1 MKWDATQY
9 DAVKAPQI
17 DAGKELIAMAK
28 VRENDAV
35 LDLGCGT
42 GKLTIEIARLASKG
56 SVVGIDPSDDM
67 LAKAAAT
74 LSDAGNA
81 RLIKVHAEDIDFIDQ
96 FDLVFSN
103 SALHWV
109 KDQPRAMHRT
119 YRALRRGGRIAFQFP
134 ARNFCREF
142 YDSVDS
148 AVSSLGYERF
158 YRGWR
163 SPWQFPS
170 CEEFNSL
177 LFKTGFCS
185 VEVYD
190 KEYRLTFTNLDDVMN
205 WWSSAGLRP
214 YLAALPAVGQN
225 YFADA
230 FAKGFEKNR
239 TEKGIEFDFRRLFA
253 FAKKLL

>member
-1 MKWDATQY
+1 MNWDAAQY

-17 DAGKELIAMAK
+17 DAGKELIVLAK
-28 VRENDAV
+28 VRENDAI

-42 GKLTIEIARLASKG
+42 GKLTIEIARLAPRG

-67 LAKAAAT
+67 LAKART
-74 LSDAGNA
+74 TTSGAGNL
-81 RLIKVHAEDIDFIDQ
+81 RLIKTHAEDIDFIDR
-96 FDLVFSN
+96 FDLAFSN

-109 KDQPRAMHRT
+109 KDQPRAVSRT
-119 YRALRRGGRIAFQFP
+119 YRALKRGGRIAFQFP
-134 ARNFCREF
+134 AQNFCREF
-142 YDSVDS
+142 FISVDF

-163 SPWQFPS
+163 SPWLFPT
-170 CEEFNSL
+170 CEEFKSL
-177 LFKTGFCS
+177 LFRTGFSS
-185 VEVYD
+185 VEVYER
-190 KEYRLTFTNLDDVMN
+190 EYHLAFTDLDEVIR

-214 YLAALPAVGQN
+214 YLAALPAVGQS

-230 FAKGFEKNR
+230 FAKGFEKYR